1 MVSYSKQAGMRKHYP
16 ISRVTVLA
24 MASLWWFLPD
34 LVLAQEPESTLE
46 STIKSLTKASTWEL
60 VQSTPL
66 QFPSHH
72 PQGMVKVDNHFFMSS
87 VETTET
93 PTRIK
98 DPESRFDRTPG
109 AGTGHLFK
117 FAEDGSLLHDLILG
131 EGTMYHP
138 GGIDFDGEFIWVSV
152 AEYRPNSH
160 SIVYKIDPE
169 TMHPTEVFRFADH
182 LGGILKDPNSGTLY
196 AISWGSRKF
205 YQWTIQL
212 TTGTQQQE
220 YIASSA
226 LMHPNRHH
234 YIDYQDCQ
242 WVPPHNM
249 LCSGVNTYNSREG
262 GKFKLGGIEL
272 LELPNFQ
279 VAMQLPVTKMTNTGL
294 VLTQNPFYFEANS
307 LQENFL
313 HFVPEDDSSTLFS
326 YRVIP

>member
-1 MVSYSKQAGMRKHYP
+1 LG
-16 ISRVTVLA
+16 
-24 MASLWWFLPD
+24 
-34 LVLAQEPESTLE
+34 LAQTQITEPAPETI
-46 STIKSLTKASTWEL
+46 IKSLTKTSTWEL
-60 VQSTPL
+60 FQSTPL

-72 PQGMVKVDNHFFMSS
+72 PQGLVKIGDHFFMSS
-87 VETTET
+87 VETNEA
-93 PTRIK
+93 PTRVR

-109 AGTGHLFK
+109 TGTGHLFK
-117 FAEDGSLLHDLILG
+117 FAEDGSLLYDLILG

-169 TMHPTEVFRFADH
+169 TMQPTEVFRFADH
-182 LGGILKDPNSGTLY
+182 LGGILKDPNSSTLY

-205 YQWTIQL
+205 YQWAIQL
-212 TTGTQQQE
+212 TTDAQQQE
-220 YIASSA
+220 YIADSA

-242 WVPPHNM
+242 WLPPHNM
-249 LCSGVNTYNSREG
+249 LCSGVNTYSFRDGEQ
-262 GKFKLGGIEL
+262 FKLGGIEL
-272 LELPNFQ
+272 LELPSFQ
-279 VAMQLPVTKMTNTGL
+279 VTMQLPVTKTTDTGL
-294 VLTQNPFYFEANS
+294 VLTQNPFYFETNS